1 MTVSIFNGMIVSLQC
16 DEGIQ
21 YIVVEFKGQ
30 ISYFN
35 LDGDFVKGVE
45 LPKLQASC
53 IGAWAVIEKE
63 AIKANFENLEHGN
76 PTTWIEPLD
85 L

>member
-1 MTVSIFNGMIVSLQC
+1 MPVSIFHGMIVSLQC
-16 DEGIQ
+16 DEGTQ
-21 YIVVEFKGQ
+21 YIVVNFKDQ

-35 LDGDFVKGVE
+35 LEGDCVKGVE

-53 IGAWAVIEKE
+53 IAAWAVIEKE
-63 AIKANFENLEHGN
+63 AIKANFDNLKQGN
-76 PTTWIEPLD
+76 PTKWIEPLD

>member
-1 MTVSIFNGMIVSLQC
+1 MPVSIFHGMIVSLKSE
-16 DEGIQ
+16 EGNQ
-21 YIVVEFKGQ
+21 YIMVNFKDQ
-30 ISYFN
+30 MSYFN
-35 LDGDFVKGVE
+35 LEGDFVKGAE

-63 AIKANFENLEHGN
+63 SIKANFENLEQGN